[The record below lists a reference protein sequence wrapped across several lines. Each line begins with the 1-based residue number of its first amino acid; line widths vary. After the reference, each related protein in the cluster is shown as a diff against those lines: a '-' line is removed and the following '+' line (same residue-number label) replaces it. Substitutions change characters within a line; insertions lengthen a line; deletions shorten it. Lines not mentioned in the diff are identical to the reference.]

1 MKRFLLSS
9 IIMLGVCGI
18 ASAQS
23 DSKMNRKTPAATTS
37 AAAAPTPQK
46 AAIMPASDAAVAALA
61 STTDDKA
68 AATGTAVKA
77 TDVTSAATTVNAAG
91 EVVPVSDAQ
100 RKEAKMAAVKAANAA
115 ANTAPKGK
123 QQN

>member
-1 MKRFLLSS
+1 MKKFLLSS

-18 ASAQS
+18 ASAQT

-46 AAIMPASDAAVAALA
+46 AAVMPASDAVSATV
-61 STTDDKA
+61 TTSDDVKA
-68 AATGTAVKA
+68 ASPSKTDVKA
-77 TDVTSAATTVNAAG
+77 ADAVVTATTVNAAG

-100 RKEAKMAAVKAANAA
+100 RKEAKMAAAKAAN
-115 ANTAPKGK
+115 APKGK
-123 QQN
+123 QN